1 MIKQVTVTD
10 LQRNAAKVI
19 SELES
24 GPIIISQR
32 GRPSAVI
39 IDTQT
44 FEQVERLGSLY
55 GLLHSLVRQHIW
67 LPIRARTGPQKG
79 QLQWRR
85 PSLATLAQ
93 VLHPPIYAGAYA

>member
-1 MIKQVTVTD
+1 MIKRVTVTD

-24 GPIIISQR
+24 GPIIISQC

-44 FEQVERLGSLY
+44 FEQVERLLEERETKQVLERIES
-55 GLLHSLVRQHIW
+55 GLASHQEGRTSLHSEVVH
-67 LPIRARTGPQKG
+67 RARK
-79 QLQWRR
+79 RR
-85 PSLATLAQ
+85 LRPK
-93 VLHPPIYAGAYA
+93 

>member
-44 FEQVERLGSLY
+44 FEQVERLLEEHETKQVLEIIEA
-55 GLLHSLVRQHIW
+55 GLASHQEGRTSSHSEVAR
-67 LPIRARTGPQKG
+67 RARKRRLKQK
-79 QLQWRR
+79 
-85 PSLATLAQ
+85 
-93 VLHPPIYAGAYA
+93 